1 MLLRGHDRFLQN
13 ERGRFNEVLVGL
25 RFVSRKLDQ
34 LAPMNDTDLKSRAI
48 SIFAGAKER
57 SRLQLLKCESDIDL
71 TLIFVRLFARAR
83 KKLYFFFL
91 SFAAKRQK
99 RKSVGQSRFL
109 NSTPSSSAEKRS
121 EEKLRERK
129 RSIKRW

>member
-48 SIFAGAKER
+48 SIFAGAEER

-91 SFAAKRQK
+91 SFLQQK
-99 RKSVGQSRFL
+99 GKNGNPLDNRDF
-109 NSTPSSSAEKRS
+109 
-121 EEKLRERK
+121 
-129 RSIKRW
+129 